1 MPLTA
6 ETEAL
11 LKTFA
16 EAEGPTLQEMT
27 PQEARAAYREMR
39 ALQGK
44 PEDVAVVEERT
55 VPGPAGD
62 IPVRVYRPEGAGA
75 FPALVYYHGGG
86 WIIGD
91 LDTHDPLCRHFANAA
106 GCVVVVPDYR
116 LAPEHKY
123 PAAADDCYA
132 ATKWVAEQG
141 AEIGVDRSRIAVGGD
156 SSGGNLAAVVALMA
170 RDRGGPTLAAQV
182 LIYPVTD
189 HRFDTASYRDNGKG
203 YFLETDLMQ
212 LFWDSYLSGGDDDAQ
227 PYASP
232 LRAPDVSGVAPAH
245 IITAEFDVLRDEG
258 EAYGKRLQEAGVATQ
273 IQRYDGM
280 MHGFVQFG
288 AAIPQAH
295 DAIADVVAGL
305 KAAFSR

>member
-27 PQEARAAYREMR
+27 PQEARSAYREMR

-212 LFWDSYLSGGDDDAQ
+212 LFWDSYLSGDDDGAQ

>member
-39 ALQGK
+39 ALQGE
-44 PEDVAVVEERT
+44 PEDVAVVVERT

-75 FPALVYYHGGG
+75 FPALVHYHGGG

-123 PAAADDCYA
+123 QAAADDCYA

-212 LFWDSYLSGGDDDAQ
+212 LFWDSYLSGDDDGAQ

>member
-39 ALQGK
+39 ALQGE

-75 FPALVYYHGGG
+75 FPALVHYHGGG

-212 LFWDSYLSGGDDDAQ
+212 LFWDSYLSGDDDGAQ

>member
-1 MPLTA
+1 MPPTA

-27 PQEARAAYREMR
+27 PEEARAAYLEMR
-39 ALQGK
+39 ALQGE
-44 PEDVAVVEERT
+44 PEDVAVVEGRT

-132 ATKWVAEQG
+132 ATKWVAEHG

-203 YFLETDLMQ
+203 YLLETDLMQ
-212 LFWDSYLSGGDDDAQ
+212 LFWDSYLSGDDDGAQ

-258 EAYGKRLQEAGVATQ
+258 EAYGKRLQEAGVATR

-280 MHGFVQFG
+280 IHGFVQFG

-305 KAAFSR
+305 KAALSH

>member
-39 ALQGK
+39 ALQGE

-212 LFWDSYLSGGDDDAQ
+212 LFWDSYLSGDDDGAQ